1 MNIEKH
7 LILVKGEDKTEAI
20 SRCTYENGKWN
31 VEFHRDKVYPYN
43 YLNVQWLKKPVLL
56 NPATTVVYQNNQPLS
71 GVSKIFDFGDYIRI
85 CFVTGYSKVY
95 SKQEIMLEQSCLQH
109 PEAHNVFDY
118 LKQLAQKVSVTDE
131 EEISFLSKQYQ
142 RMTWVSPS
150 SVLGKYLHPTEM
162 NKPHAGQMPVFP
174 FGFNLSQK
182 SAAEK
187 ALTEQISVIEGP
199 PGTGKTQ
206 TILNIIANAIIN
218 EKTVAVVSNNNAA
231 TANVLEKLQIYGVD
245 FIAAYLGNNENKEKF
260 FAGQTQDYPDMADWV
275 MDSDSFNAVRDTLK
289 SSGKELEE
297 MLEAKNEAAVLKQ
310 GLSSLLTEREYFY
323 TYHNETNEEIAPY
336 RSLYRHNSGAVM
348 ELWLNYQRIANEDKV
363 ITLKYKLI
371 NLVRYGIFSFSFYQ
385 NSNEKIIACIQKLY
399 YESRVNE
406 LTKQIAAL
414 EVRLESYQFERS
426 IEEYTQNSL
435 KMFKAKLA
443 ARYSNKE
450 SRRVF
455 TKKSLWRD
463 FTSFIEE
470 YPVVLSTTHSLRTCA
485 GNNYLFD
492 YVIMDEA
499 SQVDIVTGALA
510 LSCAKQAVIVGDLK
524 QLPNVVPENIAE
536 ETNQIYHKYNL
547 HSAYRYA
554 EHSILS
560 SIVKLYKDVPRT
572 LLKEHYR
579 CHPKIIGFCNQK
591 FYNNDLIVMTEEKWR
606 EKPLAVYKTAKGNHA
621 RGNYNQR
628 QIDVILQEVLPQQ
641 ISSSGEQ
648 SIGIIAPY
656 RLQTKKLK
664 EAVRDGNIEVD
675 TVHKFQGREKHVIIL
690 TTVAN
695 KVNEFVDNPNLINVA
710 ISRAMDKLIIVVS
723 DEEHKQNSNIGDLIR
738 YVEYNNFEII
748 NSSIYSVF
756 DLLYHS
762 YSERL
767 FSIMKK
773 KKHVSEYE
781 TENLMNVVIEN
792 VLRQPEFQ
800 NLDRVM
806 HQPLKMLIRNP
817 DKLDDAECQFAMNI
831 STHTDFVIFNRLD
844 KMPVLVVEVD
854 GYAFHA
860 NNPKQLE
867 RDKMKDTILQKYGI
881 PILRI
886 RTNESGEEM
895 RLRDKLLQI
904 LK

>member
-1 MNIEKH
+1 
-7 LILVKGEDKTEAI
+7 
-20 SRCTYENGKWN
+20 
-31 VEFHRDKVYPYN
+31 
-43 YLNVQWLKKPVLL
+43 
-56 NPATTVVYQNNQPLS
+56 
-71 GVSKIFDFGDYIRI
+71 
-85 CFVTGYSKVY
+85 
-95 SKQEIMLEQSCLQH
+95 
-109 PEAHNVFDY
+109 
-118 LKQLAQKVSVTDE
+118 
-131 EEISFLSKQYQ
+131 
-142 RMTWVSPS
+142 
-150 SVLGKYLHPTEM
+150 
-162 NKPHAGQMPVFP
+162 
-174 FGFNLSQK
+174 
-182 SAAEK
+182 
-187 ALTEQISVIEGP
+187 
-199 PGTGKTQ
+199 
-206 TILNIIANAIIN
+206 
-218 EKTVAVVSNNNAA
+218 
-231 TANVLEKLQIYGVD
+231 
-245 FIAAYLGNNENKEKF
+245 
-260 FAGQTQDYPDMADWV
+260 
-275 MDSDSFNAVRDTLK
+275 
-289 SSGKELEE
+289 
-297 MLEAKNEAAVLKQ
+297 
-310 GLSSLLTEREYFY
+310 
-323 TYHNETNEEIAPY
+323 
-336 RSLYRHNSGAVM
+336 
-348 ELWLNYQRIANEDKV
+348 
-363 ITLKYKLI
+363 
-371 NLVRYGIFSFSFYQ
+371 VRYGIFSFSFYQ